1 MCDGV
6 SEVAA
11 AAGAAAASSAATAG
25 GIGLSGILAAGG
37 LAASAIGSGIQFIA
51 SSNASAAANRA
62 QAQSIAAQNT
72 AFQARNAAQIQ
83 QTQEQAAAQN
93 QGQAEYLRNQQI
105 MRQNQSEAL
114 QQKQDTVAKM
124 NLQEQQIQDQ
134 TRGQV
139 QNTTQNVITPQTLQ
153 EAQAASEAQR
163 VAGVAPVVADIRASD
178 PTAAPAASPTVK
190 SAMAEEMARAADY
203 TKQYGANLAKV
214 GAYSAPVATTNI
226 ATKEL
231 GGNLMPAASADQL
244 LKAGASAR
252 LLPSSVAYQNATN
265 LGQSEIASNTQRTTD
280 LMNLTKMKE
289 TNAVDLAN
297 LGQADTNANIQ
308 TGLNYAQ
315 ARAAALKSL
324 GSGVSGL
331 GNAGITYAAS
341 TGGFGDLFSSLGLS
355 DSVTASQA
363 AAAKAYQAGAFSA
376 VPSGTYGPF
385 V

>member
-1 MCDGV
+1 VGAGV
-6 SEVAA
+6 QYVASTNA
-11 AAGAAAASSAATAG
+11 A
-25 GIGLSGILAAGG
+25 
-37 LAASAIGSGIQFIA
+37 
-51 SSNASAAANRA
+51 NAAANA
-62 QAQSIAAQNT
+62 QSQSIAAQNA

-93 QGQAEYLRNQQI
+93 QGQAEYLRQEQA
-105 MRQNQSEAL
+105 MRESQSQAL
-114 QQKQDTVAKM
+114 QQKQDTVNKM
-124 NLQEQQIQDQ
+124 NVQEQQIQDQ
-134 TRGQV
+134 TKAQV

-163 VAGVAPVVADIRASD
+163 NAGVAPVVADIRASD

-190 SAMAEEMARAADY
+190 SAMAESMAKAADY
-203 TKQYGANLAKV
+203 TQQYGANLAKV
-214 GAYSAPVATTNI
+214 GAYSAPVAATGI
-226 ATKEL
+226 AAKEL
-231 GGNLMPAASADQL
+231 AGNLMPAASADQL

-265 LGQSEIASNTQRTTD
+265 LGQSEIASNTQRTSD

-297 LGQADTNANIQ
+297 LNQADTNANIQ

-324 GSGVSGL
+324 GSGVSAL
-331 GNAGITYAAS
+331 GNAGITYGAS
-341 TGGFGDLFSSLGLS
+341 TGGFGDLFSDLGLS
-355 DSVTASQA
+355 NSVTSSQA